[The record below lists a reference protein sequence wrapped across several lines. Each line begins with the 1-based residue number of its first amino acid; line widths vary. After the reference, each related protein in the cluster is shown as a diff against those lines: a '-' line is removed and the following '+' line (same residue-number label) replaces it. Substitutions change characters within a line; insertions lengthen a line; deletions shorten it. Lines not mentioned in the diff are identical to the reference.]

1 MKKFLSLILSLSII
15 LGFFAFVINAI
26 VITKVDDKILTL
38 EEASKLTDIDM
49 IVVLGCKVW
58 DENKPSH
65 MLEDRLMTAIDVYQT
80 GVCDKI
86 LMTGDSQNE
95 KEYDET
101 GVMKEYAETWGA
113 DKADILVDKLGLST
127 YESMYRL
134 KELYGAK
141 KVIVVTQGYHL
152 SRALYC
158 ANELGVE
165 AYGVESDLRT
175 YGKAIYNNA
184 REAVARVKDYFFC
197 VAKPIPE
204 IPLEK

>member
-1 MKKFLSLILSLSII
+1 MSLFII
-15 LGFFAFVINAI
+15 FGIFTFVINAV
-26 VITKVDDKILTL
+26 VITKVNDKVFTVEQASRL
-38 EEASKLTDIDM
+38 EDVDM
-49 IVVLGCKVW
+49 IVVLGCMVW

-65 MLEDRLMTAIDVYQT
+65 MLEDRLMTAIDVYET
-80 GVCDKI
+80 GVCGKI

-101 GVMKEYAETWGA
+101 GVMKEYAKNWGA

-127 YESMYRL
+127 YESMSRL
-134 KELYGAK
+134 VEIYNPK

-165 AYGVESDLRT
+165 AYGVESDLRP
-175 YGKAIYNNA
+175 YGKTVYNNL

-197 VAKPIPE
+197 VMKP
-204 IPLEK
+204 